1 MAQAPR
7 RTLLLAPGPPDPG
20 VYEQACRALLEAVR
34 QAGCAAAR
42 TVPRDNNQT
51 CGGCV
56 TVLLV
61 VDKKTAPAMRA
72 ALIPPRRH

>member
-1 MAQAPR
+1 VAQAPR
-7 RTLLLAPGPPDPG
+7 RTLLLAPGPPDPS

-42 TVPRDNNQT
+42 AVPLDNQV
-51 CGGCV
+51 CGGCI

-61 VDKKTAPAMRA
+61 VDKKTAPATRA

>member
-42 TVPRDNNQT
+42 TVPRDNQT
-51 CGGCV
+51 CGGCI

-61 VDKKTAPAMRA
+61 VDKKTVPATRA
-72 ALIPPRRH
+72 ALIPPRCH